1 MNGSSDP
8 YVAEAY
14 ADNIVNNGAVGSRW
28 SRVYG
33 MVLDIHKTAK
43 VQQSRL
49 TLPFFI
55 PYVGPRNTPPAFHC
69 EGTSKLS
76 SSQSTLSKQP
86 SRRPKSKGRS
96 FARSTAATTRSYA
109 RSTAATTATRG
120 LCGTSPLGTRARSVS
135 RIDADAQTT
144 PPTHTHPFFL
154 TYTPHTYS
162 VAITLSRLVGF
173 RKGHNLT
180 NASFALVLHRFDV
193 VNAMMTCAQTHA
205 EPSVE

>member
-8 YVAEAY
+8 YVAEAD

-55 PYVGPRNTPPAFHC
+55 PYVGPRNTPPASHC

-96 FARSTAATTRSYA
+96 YGSYA

-135 RIDADAQTT
+135 RIDADTQTTT
-144 PPTHTHPFFL
+144 PPHTHTFF
-154 TYTPHTYS
+154 PHVYAAH
-162 VAITLSRLVGF
+162 V
-173 RKGHNLT
+173 
-180 NASFALVLHRFDV
+180 
-193 VNAMMTCAQTHA
+193 
-205 EPSVE
+205 